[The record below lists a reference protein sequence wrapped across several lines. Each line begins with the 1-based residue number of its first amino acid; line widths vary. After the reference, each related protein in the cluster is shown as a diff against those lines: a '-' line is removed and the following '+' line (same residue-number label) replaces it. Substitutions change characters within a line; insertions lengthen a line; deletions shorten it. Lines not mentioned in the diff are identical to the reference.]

1 MSAQEFPLYINK
13 VILESKNSYSA
24 EIETIVYNDCLYK
37 IMKPTILTAISYLKT
52 VADTRK
58 NAIIIGTVGNLVRLL
73 HKKMRGFPYEK
84 EVKNL

>member
-37 IMKPTILTAISYLKT
+37 IAKHIMLKAIQYLKHLQ
-52 VADTRK
+52 AHGK
-58 NAIIIGTVGNLVRLL
+58 
-73 HKKMRGFPYEK
+73 HKFWQ
-84 EVKNL
+84 